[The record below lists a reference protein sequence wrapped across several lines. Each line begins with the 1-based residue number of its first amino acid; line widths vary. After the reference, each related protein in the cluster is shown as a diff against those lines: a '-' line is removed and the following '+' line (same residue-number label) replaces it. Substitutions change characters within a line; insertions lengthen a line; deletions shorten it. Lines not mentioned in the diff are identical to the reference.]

1 MACGPLHHAIE
12 CLRITGPTWQSL
24 APWSQHRRMGLHF
37 VELSG
42 SAYAR
47 CRRCLHSLRA
57 RPDSVSRSTSRI
69 TNETPWSIIG
79 YSAVAL
85 VVVLCALIGLEDV
98 KSDVEIAEAVA
109 AITHLV
115 DGDPLPSES
124 RPLQIEHA
132 RVGRHSQGWRR
143 CDNEKSWRSVLL
155 QLPTPGGQ
163 RDRGT
168 SRPRRQSPNTAAFG

>member
-1 MACGPLHHAIE
+1 MKTL
-12 CLRITGPTWQSL
+12 
-24 APWSQHRRMGLHF
+24 
-37 VELSG
+37 
-42 SAYAR
+42 
-47 CRRCLHSLRA
+47 
-57 RPDSVSRSTSRI
+57 
-69 TNETPWSIIG
+69 WSIIG
-79 YSAVAL
+79 YSAAAL
-85 VVVLCALIGLEDV
+85 VIVLCALIGLEDV

-143 CDNEKSWRSVLL
+143 CDNENSWRSVLL

-168 SRPRRQSPNTAAFG
+168 SRPRRQSPNTAAFR